1 MVVIGSVLLVVGTI
15 MTPLPPP
22 FAFGIVLVLIG
33 LAILA
38 AWSKTAR
45 RWMQKGRERFPS
57 LSDRL
62 ERVSPRLPD
71 GLRRTLKRTSPA
83 PLRRL
88 HRLREG
94 LRLRRLRKRSHGG
107 PSHDGPAHATSSSSG
122 DP

>member
-1 MVVIGSVLLVVGTI
+1 MVIVGSVLLVVGTI

-57 LSDRL
+57 VSDRL

-71 GLRRTLKRTSPA
+71 ALRRTLKRTSPA
-83 PLRRL
+83 SL
-88 HRLREG
+88 HRLQRFRER
-94 LRLRRLRKRSHGG
+94 LRLRRLRK
-107 PSHDGPAHATSSSSG
+107 PAHDGPAHAASSPSG
-122 DP
+122 ES